1 VPRWRQRWP
10 SRAALPTTSRSSG
23 QPPTYAKLRHPSARA
38 YMVLLR
44 SPPPLNSQAADRVV
58 LLQHGCEGCCL
69 RAHLRRLGRSC
80 GARSA
85 RSHGGKAERCQSNQA
100 RAGTSTVAS
109 SRSLASFPAVPT
121 FVTSN
126 GHQCALRRSRARAIS
141 KGTWHACMPPF
152 NRSVVQPT
160 ACFRCMRSC
169 TPVESIALRP
179 SDCDWTF
186 PFANLNWCTAAVTG
200 EYHVLR
206 VDREDQRRC

>member
-1 VPRWRQRWP
+1 MPRWRQRLP

-23 QPPTYAKLRHPSARA
+23 QPPTYAKLRRPSARA

-109 SRSLASFPAVPT
+109 SRSLAFRQCPPLSHRTVISAHCVGHGLVPY
-121 FVTSN
+121 
-126 GHQCALRRSRARAIS
+126 RRVLGMRA
-141 KGTWHACMPPF
+141 CPP
-152 NRSVVQPT
+152 STVV
-160 ACFRCMRSC
+160 
-169 TPVESIALRP
+169 
-179 SDCDWTF
+179 
-186 PFANLNWCTAAVTG
+186 
-200 EYHVLR
+200 
-206 VDREDQRRC
+206 